1 MRVRA
6 LFDVILLSS
15 VAMVAVSAPAQAG
28 NCIGT
33 VVGLSPQYNPATGS
47 GFLAV
52 REGPST
58 AAPQVGE
65 LFNGNRVDTGKSSGP
80 WIYVIGEGVEGWAHS
95 RWLRIRC
102 P

>member
-1 MRVRA
+1 MRIRKV
-6 LFDVILLSS
+6 FGVVLLASGAVF
-15 VAMVAVSAPAQAG
+15 VAPAPAQAG

-33 VVGLSPQYNPATGS
+33 VVGLSAHYNPATGS

-65 LFNGNRVDTGKSSGP
+65 LFNGNQVDTGKSSGP
-80 WIYVIGEGVEGWAHS
+80 WVYVIGESVEGWVHS

>member
-1 MRVRA
+1 MIVARLGLMVTVLGLAVTPA
-6 LFDVILLSS
+6 L
-15 VAMVAVSAPAQAG
+15 AG

-33 VVGLSPQYNPATGS
+33 VHSLSSQYNPATGS

-52 REGPST
+52 RSGPST
-58 AAPQVGE
+58 DAPQIGE
-65 LFNGNRVDTGKSSGP
+65 LFNGDRVDTGKESGP
-80 WIYVIGEGVEGWAHS
+80 WVYVIGESFEGWVHR

>member
-1 MRVRA
+1 MSGFRFWLVMAGLAAVTTPA
-6 LFDVILLSS
+6 L
-15 VAMVAVSAPAQAG
+15 AG

-33 VVGLSPQYNPATGS
+33 VQGLASSYDPARGS

-52 REGPST
+52 RSGPST
-58 AAPQVGE
+58 GAEQIGE
-65 LFNGNRVDTGKSSGP
+65 LFNGDRVDTGKSSGP
-80 WIYVIGEGVEGWAHS
+80 WVYVIGESVEGWVHG